1 MNQVSGPGYYE
12 GQELLRNGE
21 HGRLE
26 DEARAAKRK
35 VYDLRKT
42 CLHPETHLSIRD
54 MTYYPNFFP
63 ERSREFHCYMCDQ
76 EWKFLYEDS
85 VQRLARKYHN
95 QPFPAGHIVICPPKP

>member
-21 HGRLE
+21 HGRLSE
-26 DEARAAKRK
+26 EAR
-35 VYDLRKT
+35 VGLRKISALRRT

-54 MTYYPNFFP
+54 TTYYPNFFP

-76 EWKFLYEDS
+76 EWKFLYEDRI
-85 VQRLARKYHN
+85 QQLAREYHKK
-95 QPFPAGHIVICPPKP
+95 PFPHGYIEICEPK